1 MLSLKNVSKNFQ
13 GFTAVNNL
21 SFDLKKGQML
31 GFLGRNGAGKTT
43 TFRMILGLT
52 NVSNGTIV
60 WNNKKIDYTSYDNIG
75 YLPEERGLHT
85 KAKVYDE
92 LKYLAKLKGVK
103 KDEINGK
110 IDYWLNRFNIIENK
124 YKTIEKLSKGNQQKI
139 QLLSSIIH
147 NPQLLILDEPF
158 SGLDPVNVE
167 LLKSAI
173 IELKEQGTSIIF
185 STHRMEHVEELC
197 DDICILNKGNV
208 VKHGN
213 LKKIKKDYNIKK
225 IILDSNVKLD
235 FLMKNPNVL
244 NIKEVKG
251 SSIITINN
259 AVEAKFIFQ
268 KILEKECV
276 NNIQLTDLSLNDI
289 FVKLVGDID

>member
-1 MLSLKNVSKNFQ
+1 
-13 GFTAVNNL
+13 
-21 SFDLKKGQML
+21 
-31 GFLGRNGAGKTT
+31 
-43 TFRMILGLT
+43 
-52 NVSNGTIV
+52 
-60 WNNKKIDYTSYDNIG
+60 
-75 YLPEERGLHT
+75 
-85 KAKVYDE
+85 
-92 LKYLAKLKGVK
+92 
-103 KDEINGK
+103 
-110 IDYWLNRFNIIENK
+110 
-124 YKTIEKLSKGNQQKI
+124 
-139 QLLSSIIH
+139 
-147 NPQLLILDEPF
+147 
-158 SGLDPVNVE
+158 
-167 LLKSAI
+167 
-173 IELKEQGTSIIF
+173 
-185 STHRMEHVEELC
+185 MEHVEELC

-235 FLMKNPNVL
+235 FLMKHPNVL